1 MENRRGI
8 LPGEDQRSDVGLRS
22 ELPYEVA
29 DTRHLSTAP
38 SADSAVRSLNRLNT
52 NITPQGG
59 RRAQARR
66 LGCSMPARTAPT
78 MNPDQTLASMP
89 PRLRWASPSPSE
101 SFSVFLHAA
110 EAMWPR
116 NLFNGPVN
124 KSRCTGSQTCIV

>member
-66 LGCSMPARTAPT
+66 LGFSIPARTAPT
-78 MNPDQTLASMP
+78 VNPDQTLTPLP
-89 PRLRWASPSPSE
+89 PPLRLQHPSPPDS
-101 SFSVFLHAA
+101 
-110 EAMWPR
+110 
-116 NLFNGPVN
+116 
-124 KSRCTGSQTCIV
+124 SRDFIVAP